1 MSTAPTNGAPTPAPS
16 VQPVQHRAYYMQPD
30 LTADEAASLTGAGLN
45 PEGFVA
51 IVCPSAMPPQPAQP
65 MQPLAVT
72 EPGTDRVIGH
82 AIMFLVPVVLPYEVP
97 KVASA
102 IMGTDGKPIS
112 SITMDGPPF
121 ALTRVIMPRKHL
133 TEAAK
138 KELEHV
144 VRSHVLMGLTHPG

>member
-1 MSTAPTNGAPTPAPS
+1 
-16 VQPVQHRAYYMQPD
+16 
-30 LTADEAASLTGAGLN
+30 
-45 PEGFVA
+45 
-51 IVCPSAMPPQPAQP
+51 
-65 MQPLAVT
+65 
-72 EPGTDRVIGH
+72 
-82 AIMFLVPVVLPYEVP
+82 VP